1 VRTRDQAAARE
12 QRLQQPHAELAG
24 EVPIAGAR
32 VLQRTERLAQPFL
45 AAAGALG
52 DQRQRFQRARHVAVA
67 DAEIAVAPARLHRH
81 QALADQ
87 RREMLACRGGM
98 DLRGLR
104 QLAGGQAD
112 AAHQRAQHAGARRV
126 ADGRRDAREARL
138 DGRGS
143 GHGAIVAR
151 RGA

>member
-1 VRTRDQAAARE
+1 M
-12 QRLQQPHAELAG
+12 
-24 EVPIAGAR
+24 PIARAR

-52 DQRQRFQRARHVAVA
+52 HQRQRFQRARHVTVA
-67 DAEIAVAPARLHRH
+67 HTEIAVATARLHRH

-87 RREMLACRGGM
+87 RREMLARRGGM

-104 QLAGGQAD
+104 QLAGGQAH
-112 AAHQRAQHAGARRV
+112 AAHQRAQHAGPRRV
-126 ADGRRDAREARL
+126 ADGRRNAREARL

-143 GHGAIVAR
+143 RHAPIVAR